1 MYHLSRRLKP
11 QSGDPE
17 NWITVWKMNDM
28 KNGKSK
34 WLYMCIYECFSNMN
48 ITEKYLQWY
57 QIIRPERSASWYIYQ
72 KNCTIPGCVLTPN
85 LLKRSVVRYRLQHF
99 NYILVKKSFLINL
112 TITELKR
119 KAIDLLIV
127 CFGRFCFLFR
137 NYSMP
142 SRVCFALSC
151 IG

>member
-1 MYHLSRRLKP
+1 MVIRKIGL
-11 QSGDPE
+11 QSE
-17 NWITVWKMNDM
+17 KWMIWKMVNQSD
-28 KNGKSK
+28 
-34 WLYMCIYECFSNMN
+34 CICVFMN
-48 ITEKYLQWY
+48 AFLILIITKKYLQWY
-57 QIIRPERSASWYIYQ
+57 QIIRPERYASWYMYQ

-85 LLKRSVVRYRLQHF
+85 VLKRSVVRYRLQHF
-99 NYILVKKSFLINL
+99 NYILVKKSVLINS